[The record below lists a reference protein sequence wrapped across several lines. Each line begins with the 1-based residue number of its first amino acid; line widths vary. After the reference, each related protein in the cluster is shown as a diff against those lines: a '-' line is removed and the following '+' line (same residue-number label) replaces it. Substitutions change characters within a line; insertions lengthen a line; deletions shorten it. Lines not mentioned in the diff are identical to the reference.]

1 MPPGEALRMT
11 ETVRPILAVICPVHN
26 EQEAIPLFFGRLQPV
41 VAGLAERYLV
51 RLVFLNN
58 ASSDATIEKIDA
70 IRARFPETYHI
81 SMSRNVGYQASLD
94 RGLRMIDADV
104 FVIIDVDCEDPP
116 EMIAQFLEEHER
128 GFDIVYGE
136 RVDRPEPTALK
147 SARKLFYRLLQRF
160 SDDDIILDMAEFS
173 LFTAEVRDAI
183 IEDRSTFPF
192 IRASIGRVGFRRK
205 AIAFTRQR
213 RIAGTTHYNLLRM
226 TIFAVAGLLAS
237 STLPLRLPI
246 YLLPFWLL
254 ALLGLGAAAIL
265 DRSPWLGLAALLV
278 FAGYVG
284 TTIAFIA
291 LYVARAY
298 KNGLNRPNAIPDR
311 RLSNPPPRRG
321 LA

>member
-1 MPPGEALRMT
+1 MT
-11 ETVRPILAVICPVHN
+11 GSARPTLAIICPVYD
-26 EQEAIPLFFGRLQPV
+26 EQEAIPLFFGRLTPV
-41 VAGLAERYLV
+41 VAGLAARYLV

-58 ASSDATIEKIDA
+58 ASTDATLDRIDG
-70 IRARFPETYHI
+70 IRAQFPETYHI
-81 SMSRNVGYQASLD
+81 SMSRNVGYQSSLD
-94 RGLRMIDADV
+94 CGLRRIDADL

-116 EMIAQFLEEHER
+116 EMITQFIEEHER

-147 SARKLFYRLLQRF
+147 SGRKLFYRLLQRF

-183 IEDRSTFPF
+183 IDDRSSFPF
-192 IRASIGRVGFRRK
+192 IRASIGRIGFRRK

-254 ALLGLGAAAIL
+254 ALAGLGAAAIL
-265 DRSPWLGLAALLV
+265 DRSAWLALATLLV

-284 TTIAFIA
+284 TTIAFVA

-298 KNGLNRPNAIPDR
+298 KNGLNRPNAVMDR
-311 RLSNPPPRRG
+311 RLSNPPPAR
-321 LA
+321 A